1 MNKNLL
7 KEFRSRQQVKDEQ
20 INYLLADVEKNLEE
34 YKQVVEIK
42 EKQIS
47 DAKKILVS
55 AKQNYNNVILEN
67 ITAKSYIDNLKK
79 QHLQKQQEAHFLRN
93 QKKIIP
99 RKYKKVKYQEETES
113 EPELEKEEEE
123 GQIESESESSER
135 KSKIKKAQVKKKR
148 QAKNNIFDYINNAK
162 RNKR

>member
-20 INYLLADVEKNLEE
+20 TNYLLADVEKDLEE
-34 YKQVVEIK
+34 YKKAIEIK

-55 AKQNYNNVILEN
+55 AKQNYDNAILEN

-123 GQIESESESSER
+123 EQIESESSER
-135 KSKIKKAQVKKKR
+135 KSKIKKAQAKKKR
-148 QAKNNIFDYINNAK
+148 QAKNIFDYINNAK